1 MDFLTK
7 KELAKAYNILI
18 DLECCM
24 TWQSSDKEHIQK
36 LNTKFYNCIPH
47 LETQNL
53 TLIQIYVKKA
63 IIIGKLKD
71 LSWTKNK

>member
-1 MDFLTK
+1 MDLLTK

-24 TWQSSDKEHIQK
+24 TWQITDKEHINK
-36 LNTKFYNCIPH
+36 LNSKFYRYVPH
-47 LETQNL
+47 IDTSNL
-53 TLIQIYVKKA
+53 TIIQIYVKKA

-71 LSWTKNK
+71 LSWTKNN

>member
-1 MDFLTK
+1 MDLLTK

-24 TWQSSDKEHIQK
+24 TWQAHDEDHIK
-36 LNTKFYNCIPH
+36 RLNAKFYRCVPH
-47 LETQNL
+47 LEPKNL
-53 TLIQIYVKKA
+53 TIIQIYVKKA

-71 LSWTKNK
+71 LSWTKK